1 MSIVQ
6 SALERMKNRGQDRP
20 QPLQESA
27 DARATSPRVA
37 IRSLVWPQTQYA
49 TVDLSVSRLQQGGL
63 YPGEDNILKQQ
74 EDYRAIRHE
83 VVTAMRTA
91 RAAGDTVGPVVV
103 ITSAMPGD
111 GKSYSAMNL
120 ALSLA
125 SEGTRDVLLVDG
137 DTTRASLT
145 HALGVQGQP
154 GLLELLGSGRQ
165 NFLDYTAATTREH
178 LRFLPAGVRTSD
190 SADLFSSD
198 RIGALVDAMKT
209 TLQGHAVVF
218 DTPPILASSETQS
231 LVEAAGQVLLI
242 VRANVTLQDSAREA
256 ASRIPE
262 SVPVGIVLNAWEPNS
277 PSERKAY
284 QLYGEYGKQPSK

>member
-1 MSIVQ
+1 
-6 SALERMKNRGQDRP
+6 
-20 QPLQESA
+20 
-27 DARATSPRVA
+27 
-37 IRSLVWPQTQYA
+37 
-49 TVDLSVSRLQQGGL
+49 
-63 YPGEDNILKQQ
+63 
-74 EDYRAIRHE
+74 
-83 VVTAMRTA
+83 
-91 RAAGDTVGPVVV
+91 
-103 ITSAMPGD
+103 
-111 GKSYSAMNL
+111 
-120 ALSLA
+120 
-125 SEGTRDVLLVDG
+125 
-137 DTTRASLT
+137 
-145 HALGVQGQP
+145 
-154 GLLELLGSGRQ
+154 
-165 NFLDYTAATTREH
+165 
-178 LRFLPAGVRTSD
+178 VRTSD

-198 RIGALVDAMKT
+198 RIGALIDAMKT